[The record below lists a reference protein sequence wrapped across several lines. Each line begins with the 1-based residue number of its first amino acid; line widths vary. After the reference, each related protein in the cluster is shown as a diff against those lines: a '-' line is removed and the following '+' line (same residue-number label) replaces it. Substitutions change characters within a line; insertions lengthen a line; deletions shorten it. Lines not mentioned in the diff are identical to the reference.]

1 VIAGSSSTGTVTL
14 SGAAPTGG
22 ITVALQSSNTAVA
35 AVPASVTVAAG
46 ASSAPFT
53 VSTSAVTAVTTVTI
67 TGSFNGGTQTATL
80 TVSPPSGSGQIALV
94 QQTTATYTS
103 ASSVVATLG
112 AAPRPGSALVLFS
125 VNNSVAMT
133 GVSGGGVTWVRGS
146 PLGGTHT
153 DVDIWYGLNSASGGT
168 AITVTYTNAT
178 GSGGVNVSEFSGVAT
193 SNALD
198 VAPAINSG
206 ISTTPTSPT
215 AVTTNANDLIVVA
228 AADTTISATTAG
240 PTNSFIALA
249 EAANSNKITPA
260 YRIVTTTG
268 SYNTN
273 WTESNGG
280 WDSAIV
286 ALK

>member
-1 VIAGSSSTGTVTL
+1 
-14 SGAAPTGG
+14 
-22 ITVALQSSNTAVA
+22 
-35 AVPASVTVAAG
+35 
-46 ASSAPFT
+46 
-53 VSTSAVTAVTTVTI
+53 
-67 TGSFNGGTQTATL
+67 
-80 TVSPPSGSGQIALV
+80 
-94 QQTTATYTS
+94 
-103 ASSVVATLG
+103 
-112 AAPRPGSALVLFS
+112 
-125 VNNSVAMT
+125 
-133 GVSGGGVTWVRGS
+133 
-146 PLGGTHT
+146 
-153 DVDIWYGLNSASGGT
+153 LNSASGGT

-249 EAANSNKITPA
+249 EAANSNKIIPA